1 MKRIPLER
9 REAILAKLT
18 GSNPKTIAELSLGE
32 GISTA
37 TLYNWRN
44 QARKEGKLMP
54 SHDDSPEQWSAT
66 DKFNAVLQTAIMSE
80 GQIAEFCR
88 TQGLYPE
95 QIERWKQA
103 CQSANDWDASQRSH
117 QAKQNRK
124 DQQKIKS
131 LEKELTRKEKA
142 LAETA
147 ALLVLQKK
155 ARTIWG
161 EEDA

>member
-1 MKRIPLER
+1 MKRIPPKR

-18 GSNPKTIAELSLGE
+18 GSDPKSIADLSKEE

-44 QARKEGKLMP
+44 QARKEGKFLP
-54 SHDDSPEQWSAT
+54 AHDDGPEQWSTT
-66 DKFNAVLQTAIMSE
+66 DKFNAVLQTATMSE
-80 GQIAEFCR
+80 GEVAEFCR
-88 TQGLYPE
+88 KRGLYPE
-95 QIERWKQA
+95 QIQRWKVA

-117 QAKQNRK
+117 LSKQNRK
-124 DQQKIKS
+124 DQQKIKK

-155 ARTIWG
+155 ARAIWG